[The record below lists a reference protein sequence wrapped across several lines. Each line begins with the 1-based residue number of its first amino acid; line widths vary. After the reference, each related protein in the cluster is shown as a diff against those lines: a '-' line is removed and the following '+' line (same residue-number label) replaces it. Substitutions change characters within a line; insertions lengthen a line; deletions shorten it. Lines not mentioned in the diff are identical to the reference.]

1 VDTAHPATATS
12 GEFRSF
18 MTCFPSGVAV
28 LTTALPDG
36 TPLGMTCTSLCSV
49 SLSPP
54 VLLVCIRS
62 ASPTLKAVLERGVFA
77 ANLLR
82 EDARDTSELFSS
94 GAPDRFDRVAWT
106 PGPGSGVPH
115 LTDGAHAIA
124 DCTVRQYD
132 SMGDH
137 RVVFAEVTGV
147 RIASGPPR
155 PLLYG
160 LRQYAGWPS
169 G

>member
-1 VDTAHPATATS
+1 MDTTHPATATS

-62 ASPTLKAVLERGVFA
+62 ASPTLKAILERGAFA
-77 ANLLR
+77 ANLLH
-82 EDARDTSELFSS
+82 EDARATSEVFSS
-94 GAPDRFDRVAWT
+94 GAPDRFDRVDWA
-106 PGPGSGVPH
+106 PGSDGGVPH
-115 LTDGAHAIA
+115 LVDEAHAIA
-124 DCTVRQYD
+124 DCAVRQYD
-132 SMGDH
+132 ALGDH
-137 RVVFAEVTGV
+137 TVVFAEVTGV
-147 RIASGPPR
+147 RIASTSPR

-160 LRQYAGWPS
+160 LRRYAGWPS